1 MGMVKNYLIGLACLC
16 SEEAFGQDAVDWA
29 IETGLVQ
36 LTYHREQDLR
46 LIMGEPG
53 KPETGQYDAIIE
65 AYRGYLAD
73 EHEAAPACQAVASER
88 RPEPV
93 TFAKAA

>member
-1 MGMVKNYLIGLACLC
+1 MGMVKNYLIGLVCLC

-65 AYRGYLAD
+65 AYQRFLAE
-73 EHEAAPACQAVASER
+73 EHEATPACQAVASER
-88 RPEPV
+88 RLEPV